1 MKLFQLYSE
10 GRRVFL
16 TLGEKRERSWIK
28 IAYTL
33 PCTLKK
39 NVVYIF
45 KTGYFIFL
53 SKWGLEEKH
62 IVHWLN
68 VPHHFDITVVLKFVL
83 CILFCSLSFSLHN
96 IIGAVLWV
104 SERMCVCMF
113 PSNVFCILNLLNLA
127 RAVHSEFVLT
137 RIENQSEPSR
147 FINKICSLKSGISKK
162 FYFIKTRNW
171 QKKKA

>member
-1 MKLFQLYSE
+1 MRFRGKAHSP
-10 GRRVFL
+10 L
-16 TLGEKRERSWIK
+16 T
-28 IAYTL
+28 
-33 PCTLKK
+33 
-39 NVVYIF
+39 
-45 KTGYFIFL
+45 
-53 SKWGLEEKH
+53 
-62 IVHWLN
+62 
-68 VPHHFDITVVLKFVL
+68 VPHHFDLTVVLKFVL

-147 FINKICSLKSGISKK
+147 FINKIYSLKSGISKK

-171 QKKKA
+171 QKKKVEWGVKNKSHSFNLLLIF